1 MLFFFG
7 GAYEVCVQPTM
18 KSHFHIT
25 SVVHVK
31 FMKMSSWFSI
41 YSSASQLVGREMFWD
56 NLNIFWKKLLVYL
69 VMSSE
74 TNFSWSG
81 PKIKVSAKS
90 GPRHQKGWEPL
101 IYRAYFSTY
110 GLVWFNI
117 RNRLDAEKT
126 YWSKYTDITELKKIT
141 VEFTW
146 NPSILLCL
154 FDLIQKNVQ
163 LLVPSVLLILFFF
176 WRKKWRVNVFGGF
189 YWFYQKRHCFG
200 SGSIQDW
207 LI

>member
-1 MLFFFG
+1 
-7 GAYEVCVQPTM
+7 
-18 KSHFHIT
+18 
-25 SVVHVK
+25 
-31 FMKMSSWFSI
+31 MSSLWKCPAG
-41 YSSASQLVGREMFWD
+41 SASTAALLNWWAAKLLQVGREMFWD

-163 LLVPSVLLILFFF
+163 LLVQVCCLSYFFLKEKVKSECFWWILLILSKKTLF
-176 WRKKWRVNVFGGF
+176 WVRFN
-189 YWFYQKRHCFG
+189 
-200 SGSIQDW
+200 SG
-207 LI
+207 LIDLNHLI